1 MPKGSLSL
9 RIPHLP
15 GLPSPRLSQPL
26 LSLPGFW
33 AVRGFFC
40 CTCQMSSP
48 FLSSQ
53 RCTAAQPLSC
63 LHSCT
68 APMLHAHLQ
77 AQLHSIGPACTAA
90 QLHLPRP
97 RPTAQPGCHCE
108 GHSGDT
114 HSGGTGTRDLHSWDV
129 HSRDAHLWPAQLE
142 LCTAGSPS
150 KLEHFMVGPQ
160 TTGDVPRCV
169 HT

>member
-1 MPKGSLSL
+1 MPKGSL
-9 RIPHLP
+9 
-15 GLPSPRLSQPL
+15 SPRLSQPL

-40 CTCQMSSP
+40 RTGQMSSP

-53 RCTAAQPLSC
+53 HCTAAQPLSC

-68 APMLHAHLQ
+68 APILHAHLQ
-77 AQLHSIGPACTAA
+77 AQLHSLCPACTAA

-97 RPTAQPGCHCE
+97 CPTAQPGCHCE
-108 GHSGDT
+108 EHSGDT
-114 HSGGTGTRDLHSWDV
+114 HSGGTRDLHSWDV
-129 HSRDAHLWPAQLE
+129 HSRDAHLGPAQLE
-142 LCTAGSPS
+142 LCTAGSPR
-150 KLEHFMVGPQ
+150 KLEQCMVGPQ

-169 HT
+169 PT